1 MLCVDNFLTGS
12 PANIAQLMGRPDFR
26 CLRCDLTDFI
36 HVPGDVDLVLHV
48 ASPASPA
55 DYLRLPLETLKVGA
69 VGTWHALGLAKDM
82 GARFVLASTS
92 EVYGDPQVHPRRRA
106 TEATSIR
113 WAPAAFTTRPSA
125 TPGR

>member
-1 MLCVDNFLTGS
+1 VLCVDNFLTGS

-92 EVYGDPQVHPRRRA
+92 EVYGDPQVHPQP
-106 TEATSIR
+106 E
-113 WAPAAFTTRPSA
+113 
-125 TPGR
+125 GY